1 MTSTSRC
8 GIRAS
13 RRQRRPTLSARAPGA
28 TRSARSGAGAD
39 AGVGAGTDPGGAA
52 ASSSL
57 ASSAASS
64 TKKRTRAI
72 KFDKSYVPDAPQN
85 QQAEGFMRDAN
96 GYALDATGARL
107 ALQPPDVS
115 LRVAKK
121 LGLQDPAVSALD
133 RYTRLKIVQALP
145 SDPANAS
152 APFWCNA
159 CSSVLT
165 ASRAKSGGAV
175 QASAILRHLRSKHN
189 LYLRAARRPDG
200 APQPPH
206 CAQGEPLPADGLQR
220 GARVKRGAARRRR
233 RRGGGDGLRLLRHR
247 RRNAELSTKS
257 LTWTRTSAGSA
268 AQARSRSMECTK

>member
-1 MTSTSRC
+1 MDVA
-8 GIRAS
+8 GGHG
-13 RRQRRPTLSARAPGA
+13 PVGDGA
-28 TRSARSGAGAD
+28 GAGAGAGAD
-39 AGVGAGTDPGGAA
+39 AGADPGGAA
-52 ASSSL
+52 ASSSS

-115 LRVAKK
+115 LLVAKK

-145 SDPANAS
+145 SYPANAS

-206 CAQGEPLPADGLQR
+206 CAQGEPLPADGPTTWRASETRR
-220 GARVKRGAARRRR
+220 GAQATPTRRRR
-233 RRGGGDGLRLLRHR
+233 W
-247 RRNAELSTKS
+247 APPSSASSTK
-257 LTWTRTSAGSA
+257 R
-268 AQARSRSMECTK
+268 